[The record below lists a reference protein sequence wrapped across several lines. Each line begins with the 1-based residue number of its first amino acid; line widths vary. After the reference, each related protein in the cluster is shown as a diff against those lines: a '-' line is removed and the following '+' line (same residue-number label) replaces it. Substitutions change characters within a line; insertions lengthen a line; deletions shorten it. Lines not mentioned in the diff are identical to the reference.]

1 MSSGRREICEDLRTI
16 MCEFELVTYIHIELQ
31 QEIFCPPG
39 TVRLSGQL
47 AFLSLSHPLT
57 PSYRSIS

>member
-1 MSSGRREICEDLRTI
+1 MRSDRREIYRDLRAI
-16 MCEFELVTYIHIELQ
+16 LREFEPVTYIHIEIP

-47 AFLSLSHPLT
+47 TSLSLSHPLT